1 MEQTIAYSAERVD
14 SQAEAVAKLFKG
26 SPYRP
31 SQQSH
36 SGEYAVGT
44 CSLSCYSTVQEPV
57 STNTQV
63 LILEFLNF
71 DLWRSA
77 SSTTQDRDNQRR
89 KIVELAATTTH
100 SPQATRATQEALKR
114 MVPSVDLHKV
124 VRMWRVL
131 ARPVINLRILSQVAL
146 LLPNFRAVTFISL
159 SPPVSFK
166 LHNRQIPTIKQAWKY
181 LDLPSSSKGRIP
193 PTLVGRNRDFR
204 KKCRSDLVTHCEMQ
218 LLTRYEAQASLGP
231 TLAYLGCS
239 KKACYLCESFL
250 ALSPFKIRTRGRH
263 GMCHPQWA
271 LQPDN
276 TGSIRQRLKGLCE
289 MIKKKIRA
297 RLEPRQTH
305 PPDAIRQSS
314 AVSDLKSSDL
324 REVTLQRK
332 NREVADEK
340 CQELREKMQIL

>member
-1 MEQTIAYSAERVD
+1 M
-14 SQAEAVAKLFKG
+14 
-26 SPYRP
+26 
-31 SQQSH
+31 
-36 SGEYAVGT
+36 GT
-44 CSLSCYSTVQEPV
+44 CFLSCCSTVQDPV

-63 LILEFLNF
+63 LLLEFLNF
-71 DLWRSA
+71 GFGHSA
-77 SSTTQDRDNQRR
+77 SSTAQDRDDQRR
-89 KIVELAATTTH
+89 KIVELAATITH
-100 SPQATRATQEALKR
+100 SPQTTRATREALQR
-114 MVPSVDLHKV
+114 MVPSVDPHKV

-131 ARPVINLRILSQVAL
+131 ARPVTNLRILSQVAQ

-166 LHNRQIPTIKQAWKY
+166 LHNRQIPTIQQAWKY
-181 LDLPSSSKGRIP
+181 LGLPSSSRGRIP
-193 PTLVGRNRDFR
+193 PTLVGKKGDFR

-231 TLAYLGCS
+231 TLAYFGCS

-276 TGSIRQRLKGLCE
+276 TGSIRQRLKALCE

-297 RLEPRQTH
+297 RLEPRQTP

-324 REVTLQRK
+324 LEVTLQRR
-332 NREVADEK
+332 NREVADK
-340 CQELREKMQIL
+340 KGQELREQMQIL